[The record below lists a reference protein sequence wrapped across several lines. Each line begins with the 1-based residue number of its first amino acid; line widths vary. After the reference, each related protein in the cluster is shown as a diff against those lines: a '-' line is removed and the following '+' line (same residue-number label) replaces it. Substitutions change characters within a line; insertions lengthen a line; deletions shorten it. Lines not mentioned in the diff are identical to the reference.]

1 LVGLLRTSPSQAD
14 YAKAEDF
21 FDPEEWK
28 SRANAFTDA
37 AKQKVQDLGA
47 QAAEAAHDA
56 KTQVVEAAAFAAE
69 RTSDALRYAGDT
81 ARDRASR
88 FADDVVSVSE
98 RASPGLRA
106 AMPDRDD
113 RDTLLLGAAAVAV
126 AAAVG
131 LAVQRRAHDSERV

>member
-1 LVGLLRTSPSQAD
+1 MNGAD
-14 YAKAEDF
+14 LFVRALTDRGVEFVTTVSGNGTEPFYAACR
-21 FDPEEWK
+21 
-28 SRANAFTDA
+28 RANLRLVDFRNE
-37 AKQKVQDLGA
+37 Q
-47 QAAEAAHDA
+47 
-56 KTQVVEAAAFAAE
+56 AAAFAAE

-88 FADDVVSVSE
+88 FADEVVSVSE

-113 RDTLLLGAAAVAV
+113 RDNLLLGAAAVAV

-131 LAVQRRAHDSERV
+131 LAVQRRAHDNERF